1 MKVVFLQD
9 LSTKAKQGEIS
20 EVADGYAR
28 NFLFPRGLA
37 LPATPSAIRAAK
49 VQSEKDAQR
58 LARQREELTA
68 LAQRLEAK
76 EVHFKARVGEK
87 DRLHGSITSADIA
100 KELSKVMD
108 VEIDKK
114 RIELT
119 EPLKT
124 LGSHEVTIS
133 LAKEIEAKIN
143 VIIGEEKTDNE

>member
-9 LSTKAKQGEIS
+9 LSTKVKQGEIG

-37 LPATPSAIRAAK
+37 LPATPSAIKAAK
-49 VQSEKDAQR
+49 IQSEKDAQR

-76 EVHFKARVGEK
+76 EVYFKARVGEK
-87 DRLHGSITSADIA
+87 DRLHGSITNADIA

-114 RIELT
+114 KIELA

-124 LGSHEVTIS
+124 LGSHEVTIN
-133 LAKEIEAKIN
+133 LAKEIEAKIK
-143 VIIGEEKTDNE
+143 VIISEEKTDNE